1 VDDGWNLKQLHRL
14 IVTSATYRQASATNK
29 KKQAVDPEN
38 ILLSHSPRFR
48 LPAETIRDIS
58 LSASGLLN
66 PTLGGP
72 SIFTPQPAGAL
83 TGVFGDPKW
92 PTAAG
97 DERFRR
103 ALYTHRKRGAP
114 YAAFAA
120 FDAPPHNTCV
130 MRRVRSNTPLQA
142 LAQLND
148 EMLIEASQ
156 AIARRIT
163 SEVQGDDTARLDHGF
178 ELCLSRH
185 ARDEERRLLL
195 AYLQRQQ
202 ERFRLDKTAAATI
215 AGVSEAKGDESADV
229 ADLAA
234 WTLVG
239 RALFNLDEAISKE

>member
-1 VDDGWNLKQLHRL
+1 M
-14 IVTSATYRQASATNK
+14 
-29 KKQAVDPEN
+29 
-38 ILLSHSPRFR
+38 
-48 LPAETIRDIS
+48 
-58 LSASGLLN
+58 
-66 PTLGGP
+66 GGP

-83 TGVFGDPKW
+83 AGVFGDPKW

-103 ALYTHRKRGAP
+103 ALYTHRKRAP

-156 AIARRIT
+156 ALAKRIT
-163 SEVQGDDTARLDHGF
+163 SEVRRDNAARLGHGF

-195 AYLQRQQ
+195 AYFQRQQ
-202 ERFRLDKTAAATI
+202 ERYRLDKTAAATI
-215 AGVSEAKGDESADV
+215 AGVNEPNGDEAIDV

-234 WTLVG
+234 WTLVS
-239 RALFNLDEAISKE
+239 RALLNLDEAISKE